1 MVPNYKFECNKPMSK
16 FLPVKLSTLGVL
28 HGVGA
33 LDDEF
38 IVI

>member
-1 MVPNYKFECNKPMSK
+1 MPNYKFVCNKSKSK

-33 LDDEF
+33 LVDEF

>member
-1 MVPNYKFECNKPMSK
+1 VPSYKFVFNKPKSR

>member
-1 MVPNYKFECNKPMSK
+1 MPNYKFVFSKPMNK